1 MNRAAPSEIPARHG
15 YRSVKAAARE
25 LGLSELTVRRAINAG
40 RIPAVQ
46 INGNW
51 RIPGSYFE
59 DLERVAYSRF
69 NDRDPAPI
77 PKRDG
82 PGRPRQTPR
91 VQWREGSQP
100 ATLRVIR
107 EDVRGLDTPDR
118 QRRAEG

>member
-1 MNRAAPSEIPARHG
+1 MNRAARSEMLAKHG

-25 LGLSELTVRRAINAG
+25 LGLSELTVRRAIGAG
-40 RIPAVQ
+40 RMPAVQ

-69 NDRDPAPI
+69 NERDPAPI

-91 VQWREGSQP
+91 VQWREASQP

-107 EDVRGLDTPDR
+107 ENVSGLDAPDR
-118 QRRAEG
+118 RRLAEG